1 MTAGW
6 AKTVSPS
13 HYLFSYIWFDKYVV
27 AILRQAGLSG
37 GAYLCLVGNIFWTMC
52 NEHEAYRQEGNGEA
66 AFLPFRKPIWGSC
79 SWFWVTF
86 LLDAGLADQLENDKA
101 SPPEAPMVWEEPG
114 GATLALPLPVDP
126 PMAAWLVLFR
136 PIREQVRLGRNGL
149 P

>member
-1 MTAGW
+1 MN
-6 AKTVSPS
+6 VEFF
-13 HYLFSYIWFDKYVV
+13 LFCV
-27 AILRQAGLSG
+27 
-37 GAYLCLVGNIFWTMC
+37 
-52 NEHEAYRQEGNGEA
+52 
-66 AFLPFRKPIWGSC
+66 AFLG
-79 SWFWVTF
+79 
-86 LLDAGLADQLENDKA
+86 DASLVDQLENDKA